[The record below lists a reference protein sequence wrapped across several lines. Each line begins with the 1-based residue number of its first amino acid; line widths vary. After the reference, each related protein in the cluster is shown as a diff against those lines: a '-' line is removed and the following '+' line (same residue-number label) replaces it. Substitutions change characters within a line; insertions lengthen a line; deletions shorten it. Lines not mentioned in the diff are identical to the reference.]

1 MNVINSGDSH
11 WAELVK
17 PYFLTVSNLLDS
29 DPNPLKWVE
38 FFFLKKTCSVFFVEG
53 LWYFDKFSLS
63 SLLIFNVRD
72 YLKKTVVKR
81 NMQTKP
87 TTQNTSFGQ
96 IPAI

>member
-38 FFFLKKTCSVFFVEG
+38 FKKKKRHAV
-53 LWYFDKFSLS
+53 S
-63 SLLIFNVRD
+63 SLLKDCGI
-72 YLKKTVVKR
+72 L
-81 NMQTKP
+81 
-87 TTQNTSFGQ
+87 TSSV
-96 IPAI
+96 

>member
-38 FFFLKKTCSVFFVEG
+38 FKKKKDMQC
-53 LWYFDKFSLS
+53 
-63 SLLIFNVRD
+63 LLC
-72 YLKKTVVKR
+72 
-81 NMQTKP
+81 
-87 TTQNTSFGQ
+87 
-96 IPAI
+96 